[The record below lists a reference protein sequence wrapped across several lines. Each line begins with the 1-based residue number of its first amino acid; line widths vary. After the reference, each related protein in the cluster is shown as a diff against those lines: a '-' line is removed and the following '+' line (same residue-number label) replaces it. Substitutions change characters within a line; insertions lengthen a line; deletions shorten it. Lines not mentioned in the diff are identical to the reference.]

1 MQKADSAKHGFN
13 LASFSAGVF
22 DLDGVVTDTANVH
35 CAAWKQLFDD
45 YLRSRAQAK
54 GERFEPF
61 NADVDYPRYVDG
73 KPRYQGVES
82 FLASRSI
89 TLAYGSPDDPPGY
102 ETVCGLGNL
111 KDRLFGERLKKD
123 GVDVFDSSVAL
134 IQHLRGAGLK
144 IALVSSSKNAAA
156 VLETAGLSQL
166 FDARVDGNDIER
178 RKLKGKPDPDI
189 FLLAANLLEVSPS
202 GAFAVEDALSGV
214 EAARAAGYALVVG
227 VDRAD
232 QANALL
238 EQGAD
243 IVVDDLGELMPDSAS
258 SESTLPNALACY
270 EEIAHYLADKR
281 LVIFLD
287 YDGTLTP
294 IVDRPE
300 LAVLSDDMRETLRK
314 VAERFT
320 VAIVSGRDRADVEQ
334 LVALD
339 NLVYAGSHGFDIA
352 GPGGLHMQQERAEE
366 FLPALDRAEAELKQ
380 ELNDIE
386 GVIVERKRYAI
397 AVHYRLVAE
406 EHIEAIEEA
415 VEHAVEV
422 SASMLRRT
430 GGKKIFELRP
440 ALSWDKGKALSW
452 LLDALV
458 HSGEV
463 EPGDKDILP
472 LYFGDDETDEDAFK
486 VLREGQG
493 QGHEQGLGLLVA
505 EAPQSTEAHYWLED
519 PQAVGR
525 FLQRLCNADGELP

>member
-1 MQKADSAKHGFN
+1 MQKTDRAKQGFN
-13 LASFSAGVF
+13 LACFSAGVF

-35 CAAWKQLFDD
+35 CAAWEQLFDD
-45 YLRSRAQAK
+45 YLRSRAQAM

-61 NADVDYPRYVDG
+61 NASVDYPRYVDG

-89 TLAYGSPDDPPGY
+89 TLAYGSPDDPPER
-102 ETVCGLGNL
+102 ETICGLGNR
-111 KDRLFGERLKKD
+111 KDRLFRERLAKD

-134 IQHLRGAGLK
+134 IQHLRDAGLK

-156 VLETAGLSQL
+156 VLETAGLSHL
-166 FDARVDGNDIER
+166 FDAHVDGNDIER
-178 RKLKGKPDPDI
+178 RKLKGKPDSDI
-189 FLLAANLLEVSPS
+189 FLLAASLLEVSPS

-232 QANALL
+232 QRDALL
-238 EQGAD
+238 EHGAD

-258 SESTLPNALACY
+258 SESTLPNALVCY

-300 LAVLSDDMRETLRK
+300 LAVLSDDMRETLGK

-339 NLVYAGSHGFDIA
+339 NLIYAGSHGFDIA
-352 GPGGLHMQQERAEE
+352 GPGGLHMQQERAQE
-366 FLPALDRAEAELKQ
+366 FLPALDHAEAELKQ
-380 ELNDIE
+380 KLNDIE

-397 AVHYRLVAE
+397 AVHYRLVAA
-406 EHIEAIEEA
+406 EHLETIEEA
-415 VEHAVEV
+415 VAQAVEA

-440 ALSWDKGKALSW
+440 TFPWDKGKALNW

-458 HSGEV
+458 RSGKV
-463 EPGDKDILP
+463 EPSDKDILP

-493 QGHEQGLGLLVA
+493 LGLLVA
-505 EAPQSTEAHYWLED
+505 EAPQPTEAHYWLED